1 MSTHTQTASTNNRA
15 PAGANSDRPVLISS
29 WNGLPATGRAV
40 EMYRAGTALLHA
52 IVAGTAIVED
62 DPEEFSVGYGGLPN
76 EDCVV
81 ELDAAVMD
89 GPRHR
94 AGAVAGLRGFRH
106 AAGVALEVLR
116 RTDHTLLVGTGAD
129 KFARLVG
136 FPEEDLLTPK
146 SREAW
151 LSWKAQLSE
160 RDAWLSDTDRATDF
174 GTALWAGKAEGSA
187 SGGPEGAPRA
197 PFTFGT
203 IHTSGL
209 DDEGNLFAVTSTS
222 GLSYKLAGR
231 VGDTPVAGA
240 GLYVDNAVGSAGAT
254 GRGEAVLQNCG
265 GYAAVAQMDSGKT
278 PEEACLAVLKKIVD
292 RTREK
297 RLLDA
302 KGRPNFNVTMYAL
315 RKDGL
320 TGSASIHEG
329 YQHVVQR
336 GTHGV
341 LRDSA
346 FLFAKG

>member
-1 MSTHTQTASTNNRA
+1 MSA
-15 PAGANSDRPVLISS
+15 PTSPAAPERRSPTPPDPSRPVLISS
-29 WNGLPATGRAV
+29 WNGLPATARAV
-40 EMYRAGTALLHA
+40 ELYRSGTPLLAA
-52 IVAGTAIVED
+52 IVAGTTIVED

-89 GPRHR
+89 GPGHR
-94 AGAVAGLRGFRH
+94 AGAVAALRGFRH
-106 AAGVALEVLR
+106 AASVALEVLR

-129 KFARLVG
+129 KFARLLG
-136 FPEEDLLTPK
+136 FPEENLLTPK

-151 LSWKAQLSE
+151 LAWKAQLSE

-174 GTALWAGKAEGSA
+174 GTALWAGKAEGNS
-187 SGGPEGAPRA
+187 STGPVGTPKA

-209 DDEGNLFAVTSTS
+209 DADGNLFAVTSTS

-240 GLYVDNAVGSAGAT
+240 GLYVDNDVGSAGAT
-254 GRGEAVLQNCG
+254 GRGEAVLQSCG
-265 GYAAVAQMDSGKT
+265 GFAAVAQMESGKT
-278 PEEACLAVLKKIVD
+278 PEEACLAVLKKIAD

-297 RLLDA
+297 RLLDT

-336 GTHGV
+336 GAIGE
-341 LRDSA
+341 LRHSA
-346 FLFAKG
+346 FLFAKD